1 MPLFFYVDI
10 EEYMDFNCYT
20 YICRVTFMS
29 AEKYNI
35 KTKKFKGDSYG
46 EKSEK
51 TDYITFKRYAW

>member
-1 MPLFFYVDI
+1 
-10 EEYMDFNCYT
+10 
-20 YICRVTFMS
+20 MS

>member
-1 MPLFFYVDI
+1 MAVLIFAEISQKTFSYP
-10 EEYMDFNCYT
+10 

-29 AEKYNI
+29 AEKYNV